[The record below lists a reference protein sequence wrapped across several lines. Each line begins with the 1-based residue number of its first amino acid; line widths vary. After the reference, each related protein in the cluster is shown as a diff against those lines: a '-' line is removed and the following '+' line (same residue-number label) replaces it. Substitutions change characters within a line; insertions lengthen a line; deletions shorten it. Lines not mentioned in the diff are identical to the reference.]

1 MAKQLTPSEIAAA
14 LVSMG
19 LDVPADLAEKA
30 QNEASDAV
38 EIYLTERMSET
49 DEKKKVSAAESWRLE
64 IFALAEHFVETFIGQ
79 EKNVGQGRVFE
90 RFVSV
95 DLPDGS
101 NFVLR
106 HREPREKK

>member
-64 IFALAEHFVETFIGQ
+64 IFDLAERFAETFTGQ

-90 RFVSV
+90 TFVSI